1 MATQLTPSEKEK
13 LLFLLNQFAV
23 RGEVTEVLSFGS
35 GHIHDTYLVKT
46 MPAEEKDYILQC
58 FNTQVFLN
66 PDAVM
71 ENTRKVT
78 NHIRNSA
85 TKHPQAGQEQ
95 AFLTLIP
102 LKNGKEYYLDPEK
115 KVWRVFEYIPD
126 HLSYDRAESAET
138 VYEGGKAYGNFL
150 AMLSDLKPGDFKDTI
165 PDFHN
170 LDWRLQQ
177 FNDALRNGR
186 EDRRISAGREVQM
199 VLDRVPE
206 MRIIR
211 ELCLSGQIPCRL
223 VHHDTKINNVLF
235 SKNGKALCVID
246 LDTVMPGY
254 VHDDFGDAIRTFTNT
269 GEEDDAD
276 TSRVSM
282 NIDYFRAFARGYLE
296 SAGSLLQKKE
306 KELLALSARVMTYM
320 QTIRFLADYLNGDV
334 YYKIHSA
341 EHNLQRTRAQ
351 LALLLSMEEQYPEMC
366 RIINSLG

>member
-1 MATQLTPSEKEK
+1 MAAQLEPSEKAK
-13 LLFLLNQFAV
+13 LLFLLGHFAV
-23 RGEVTEVLSFGS
+23 RGEVSDVQMFGS

-46 MPAEEKDYILQC
+46 SPAEEKDYILQC
-58 FNTQVFLN
+58 FNTQVFRD

-71 ENTRKVT
+71 DNTRRVT
-78 NHIRNSA
+78 NHIREKVA
-85 TKHPQAGQEQ
+85 ELPAADLERV
-95 AFLTLIP
+95 FLTLIP
-102 LKNGKEYYLDPEK
+102 LKNGKEYFRDTEK

-126 HLSYDRAESAET
+126 HLSYDRAENTET

-150 AMLSDLKPGDFKDTI
+150 AILSDLEPGAFKDTI

-177 FNDALRNGR
+177 FNEALRNGR
-186 EDRRISAGREVQM
+186 EDRRIIAGREVKM

-211 ELCLSGQIPCRL
+211 ELCLSGQIPLRL

-235 SKNGKALCVID
+235 SKRGKALCVID

-269 GEEDDAD
+269 GEEDDVD
-276 TSRVSM
+276 TSKVSM
-282 NIDYFRAFARGYLE
+282 NLDYFRAFATGYLE
-296 SAGSLLQKKE
+296 GAGSLLNNTE
-306 KELLALSARVMTYM
+306 KEQLALSARVMTYM

-334 YYKIHSA
+334 YYKIHSP
-341 EHNLQRTRAQ
+341 EHNLQRSRAQ